1 MRTRRHLAVLA
12 AGLTLMAGCGAS
24 GGFGG
29 YGWFLLLAVVMA
41 GAGWPLSVIALRWRK
56 QRRLVVSTYLEAEE
70 RLEESEPAEALELVR
85 AAKPEVTYGGLRAP
99 LTQVEMTAL
108 LRLGDVAGLL
118 AIYADTPDA
127 FYWQEGPALL
137 VAEAH
142 VADGRYEAFDKLY
155 NWWHEREGRGE
166 GASKRWVLLESDKL
180 QREEYEIG
188 ALEAL
193 NRGEMEGPAEAG
205 RLARLAVLRG
215 PENGEE
221 AQALI
226 ERALKLAPDD
236 PDVRVF
242 QGMLY
247 EKTAR
252 DKRAEAAFQYALAY
266 GKRRPLI
273 IDAVAEFYR
282 RSSNI
287 ERALEIWMDGLA
299 EPSLDRIWLKVL
311 FLGKVYRPLAPAW
324 KELTPPPGEFS
335 QLIDFFETVPRARFW
350 DHETFQPMA
359 TEKPVLLSRQE
370 VHWLRVFEA
379 LRVRNEDEAL
389 SLLNVSRFGERSW
402 HQDLET
408 TLIWILTYRR
418 VKFMNPEL
426 VLIADD
432 RLRVEGRHP
441 LFAALDNWVRGEAKP
456 PEFVQRLVVSDEA
469 FAAACLAAGWH
480 RAGLILHRVP
490 LVKSEAPEW
499 LVRDYEAALKVC
511 KDELDEMRA
520 SL

>member
-1 MRTRRHLAVLA
+1 MNMRTRRHLAVLA
-12 AGLTLMAGCGAS
+12 AALTLTPGCGVS
-24 GGFGG
+24 GGFVGTW
-29 YGWFLLLAVVMA
+29 WFLLLAVIMA

-56 QRRLVVSTYLEAEE
+56 QRRLVVGTYLEAEE
-70 RLEESEPAEALELVR
+70 RLTEGAPGEALELVR
-85 AAKPEVTYGGLRAP
+85 AAKPEVTYLGLRAP
-99 LTQVEMTAL
+99 LTQLEMTAL

-155 NWWHEREGRGE
+155 NWWNEREV
-166 GASKRWVLLESDKL
+166 ASKRWVLLESDKL
-180 QREEYEIG
+180 QREEYDIA

-193 NRGEMEGPAEAG
+193 NRGEMEGTAEAG

-252 DKRAEAAFQYALAY
+252 DKRADAAFQYALAY
-266 GKRRPLI
+266 GKHRPLVV
-273 IDAVAEFYR
+273 DATGEFYR
-282 RSSNI
+282 RSGNL
-287 ERALEIWMDGLA
+287 ERALEIWMEGLA

-311 FLGKVYRPLAPAW
+311 FLGRVYRPLAPAW
-324 KELTPPPGEFS
+324 KELTPPPGECS
-335 QLIDFFETVPRARFW
+335 QLIDFFESIPRTRFW
-350 DHETFQPMA
+350 DHEVFQPLA
-359 TEKPVLLSRQE
+359 TQKPVLLSRQE
-370 VHWLRVFEA
+370 VHWLRVLEA

-441 LFAALDNWVRGEAKP
+441 LFTVLDNWVRGEGKP
-456 PEFVQRLVVSDEA
+456 PEFVQRLVMSDEA
-469 FAAACLAAGWH
+469 FAAACLAAGWR
-480 RAGLILHRVP
+480 RAGLILHRIPV
-490 LVKSEAPEW
+490 VRSEAPDW
-499 LVRDYEAALKVC
+499 LVQDYEAALNAC